1 MNKGDF
7 DFQKDTVYKIEF
19 ERFYRPGDKG
29 VIIASFQEETKW
41 HMEFGHAYDVK
52 KKHTSMGRIGLMW
65 EDIKSISEPS
75 DEEFYAWK
83 KNCALFMASILAR
96 EPDPCFEDITKSKKY
111 KKI

>member
-41 HMEFGHAYDVK
+41 HMEFGHAYDVD

-96 EPDPCFEDITKSKKY
+96 ESDPCFEDITKSKKY